1 VLYSRYRDDPSP
13 NPPLTC
19 ANPASNHEGDGTRL
33 AAPVLRTIPQGDY
46 RTELDLPSPD
56 FGFVPMARLAFG
68 LKKNTAT
75 DGYVKARCFD
85 ANHVWNLRTRFTY
98 RDDTTQT
105 VNSRKTC
112 RVG

>member
-1 VLYSRYRDDPSP
+1 
-13 NPPLTC
+13 
-19 ANPASNHEGDGTRL
+19 
-33 AAPVLRTIPQGDY
+33 
-46 RTELDLPSPD
+46 
-56 FGFVPMARLAFG
+56 MARLAFG